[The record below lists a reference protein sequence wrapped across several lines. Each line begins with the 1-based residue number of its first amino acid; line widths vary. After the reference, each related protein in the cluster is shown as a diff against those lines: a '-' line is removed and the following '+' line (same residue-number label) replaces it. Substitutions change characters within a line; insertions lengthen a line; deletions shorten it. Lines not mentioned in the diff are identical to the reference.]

1 MEVVP
6 GFLIHCSVDWGVSR
20 QLLHQA
26 LDAREEFLPA
36 WVILKHTR
44 RTWAVK
50 IHRWVM
56 ATVTGGDTYIYK
68 NNR

>member
-6 GFLIHCSVDWGVSR
+6 GFLIHGSVDWGVSR

-26 LDAREEFLPA
+26 LDAREEFRPA

-44 RTWAVK
+44 RTWAVGNT
-50 IHRWVM
+50 V
-56 ATVTGGDTYIYK
+56 TVTGGDTYIYK

>member
-6 GFLIHCSVDWGVSR
+6 GFLIHGSVDWGVSR

-44 RTWAVK
+44 RT
-50 IHRWVM
+50 
-56 ATVTGGDTYIYK
+56 
-68 NNR
+68 